1 MGQLKDHHF
10 SPTVV
15 EGRTEWTHPG
25 YVFTFSPSVNVYACI
40 GGAAVTAWTQKKIKC
55 VPRSERVNKSEHNVH
70 NAYVTKGE
78 GKTRLALTCANG
90 SQNLES
96 RL

>member
-15 EGRTEWTHPG
+15 EPWKEERNGPTLCG

-40 GGAAVTAWTQKKIKC
+40 GGAAVTAWTQKK
-55 VPRSERVNKSEHNVH
+55 N
-70 NAYVTKGE
+70 
-78 GKTRLALTCANG
+78 
-90 SQNLES
+90 
-96 RL
+96 